1 MNNLLILP
9 LLLPVICALILVFTH
24 KNSLLSRILSIGT
37 MCVSTLISVYLL
49 IHVMHTRPLVLDFG
63 GWKAPFGIQFVGDT
77 LSLLMVTTSSFVV
90 TLIIAYG
97 FGRAEKRAIRY
108 YLPSFILFL
117 TTGVV
122 GSFLTADL
130 FNIYVMFEVMLLAS
144 FVLVTLG
151 QSVEQLRA
159 AIIYVVLN
167 IIGSWLLLLGIGLL
181 YKLTGTLNYALVA
194 QRLDDMKDASS
205 VVIIA
210 IIFLVAF
217 GSKAAL
223 VLFMWLPKAYSVLNT
238 ELAALFAAL
247 MTKVGAYALIRF
259 FTLMFNDHPEITH
272 ELLVVLACITMLIGA
287 FGVLAY
293 TNIKKIAAYQ
303 VILSI
308 GFIILGLGSHT
319 FSGVSG
325 AIFYLANDII
335 VKTLLFFIIGSLV
348 YMSGRQHYSY
358 LHGLA
363 KREPFFGVAF
373 IIMIF
378 AIGGVPPFSGFP
390 GKIYIFKGAIE
401 NGNYIG
407 LALMIITSLLAMY
420 SLFRIYFKMYSGHS
434 AEGERVEFNPLQG
447 YRKWLIG
454 ILTTVVLVMGLA
466 APLLFKVTDQA
477 TKMNMNPD
485 HYTELVNPHL
495 LKEAHKR

>member
-1 MNNLLILP
+1 
-9 LLLPVICALILVFTH
+9 
-24 KNSLLSRILSIGT
+24 
-37 MCVSTLISVYLL
+37 
-49 IHVMHTRPLVLDFG
+49 
-63 GWKAPFGIQFVGDT
+63 
-77 LSLLMVTTSSFVV
+77 
-90 TLIIAYG
+90 
-97 FGRAEKRAIRY
+97 
-108 YLPSFILFL
+108 
-117 TTGVV
+117 
-122 GSFLTADL
+122 
-130 FNIYVMFEVMLLAS
+130 MFEVMLLAS

-293 TNIKKIAAYQ
+293 TNIKRSQRIKLFCQSA
-303 VILSI
+303 
-308 GFIILGLGSHT
+308 
-319 FSGVSG
+319 
-325 AIFYLANDII
+325 
-335 VKTLLFFIIGSLV
+335 LLF
-348 YMSGRQHYSY
+348 
-358 LHGLA
+358 
-363 KREPFFGVAF
+363 
-373 IIMIF
+373 
-378 AIGGVPPFSGFP
+378 
-390 GKIYIFKGAIE
+390 
-401 NGNYIG
+401 
-407 LALMIITSLLAMY
+407 
-420 SLFRIYFKMYSGHS
+420 
-434 AEGERVEFNPLQG
+434 
-447 YRKWLIG
+447 
-454 ILTTVVLVMGLA
+454 
-466 APLLFKVTDQA
+466 
-477 TKMNMNPD
+477 
-485 HYTELVNPHL
+485 
-495 LKEAHKR
+495 